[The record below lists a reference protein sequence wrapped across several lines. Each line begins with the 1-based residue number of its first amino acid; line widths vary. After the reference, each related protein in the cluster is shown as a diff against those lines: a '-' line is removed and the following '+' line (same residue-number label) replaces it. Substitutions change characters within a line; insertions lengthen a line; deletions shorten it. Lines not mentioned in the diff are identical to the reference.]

1 VDRISEDLQVFIYPN
16 PANEQIKIHT
26 TLSDGVINIRVYDM
40 SAQLIQT
47 ASLVVTNGTTVLPLT
62 TLSAGIY
69 NLQIEVNQQVK
80 YSKFIKL

>member
-1 VDRISEDLQVFIYPN
+1 LDYFIRSVYHLDSL
-16 PANEQIKIHT
+16 EQSLKAD
-26 TLSDGVINIRVYDM
+26 DGVINKQVYDM

>member
-1 VDRISEDLQVFIYPN
+1 M
-16 PANEQIKIHT
+16 
-26 TLSDGVINIRVYDM
+26 SDGVIDIRVYDM